1 MLLFDE
7 LCDEGN
13 QFHPKGGGLLI
24 PTVLRE
30 IAAPR
35 VLPYRRTVIDT

>member
-1 MLLFDE
+1 MLLFDG
-7 LCDEGN
+7 LSDEGN
-13 QFHPKGGGLLI
+13 HFHPKTVGLLI